1 MAHETVDFWALT
13 DLETPWAIRVVAT
26 LGVAEALATGPRS
39 IDEVAAEVACD
50 PDALERVLRHL
61 ASKGIFEEP
70 SPRHFALN
78 DAARPLLDPGAR
90 IGLGLDGI
98 GGRMAGAWAS
108 LLKAVQTGRPAYH
121 EVFGAPFWED
131 LEANPGV
138 AETFDALMGPGH
150 GTPDGQVLLNNDW
163 DGITTVVDVGG
174 GTGSLLAEVLRPRRA
189 LRGILVDVP
198 RVIANAPPVLEA
210 AGVADRVQL
219 VPQSFFDPLPAGA
232 ELYLLKSVLGD
243 WPDPEARSI
252 LHRCAEALPANGRLV
267 VVGGP
272 VDDEPASP
280 ELLMLVLVGGK
291 GRTLSELEA
300 LANEAGLRL
309 TNAGRQPQRPRHRRI
324 PTPVVAPHCGR
335 GRSNQPHAT
344 PQPPRPSPNEPEP
357 RTQRSEVSGYDAR
370 P

>member
-1 MAHETVDFWALT
+1 
-13 DLETPWAIRVVAT
+13 
-26 LGVAEALATGPRS
+26 
-39 IDEVAAEVACD
+39 
-50 PDALERVLRHL
+50 
-61 ASKGIFEEP
+61 
-70 SPRHFALN
+70 
-78 DAARPLLDPGAR
+78 
-90 IGLGLDGI
+90 
-98 GGRMAGAWAS
+98 MAGAWAS

-174 GTGSLLAEVLRPRRA
+174 GTGSLLAEVLRPRRS

-243 WPDPEARSI
+243 WPDRRSTQHPPPLRRSAARERPPRRGRRPRRRRTRVPRTPHARSRWRQGP
-252 LHRCAEALPANGRLV
+252 HALRAR
-267 VVGGP
+267 
-272 VDDEPASP
+272 SP
-280 ELLMLVLVGGK
+280 
-291 GRTLSELEA
+291 
-300 LANEAGLRL
+300 
-309 TNAGRQPQRPRHRRI
+309 RQRSRPPPHERRPPTERPRHRRI

-344 PQPPRPSPNEPEP
+344 PQPPRRSPNEPEP
-357 RTQRSEVSGYDAR
+357 RTQRSEVSGCDAR